1 MLTQTNKV
9 FAWGRGVAS
18 DLPCGDTEVVS
29 YLPSQLCSVE
39 TASKY
44 LLVSAESSFKKQVH
58 LNSTMKLGSVL
69 QSLKEES
76 FMDGL
81 EINDL
86 KSSKLI

>member
-1 MLTQTNKV
+1 M
-9 FAWGRGVAS
+9 AS
-18 DLPCGDTEVVS
+18 DLSCGDTEVVS
-29 YLPSQLCSVE
+29 YLPSQLSSVE

-44 LLVSAESSFKKQVH
+44 LLVSQESSFKKQMH
-58 LNSTMKLGSVL
+58 LNITMKMGSVL
-69 QSLKEES
+69 KSLKEES